1 MSVGWRNPQ
10 QDAYDVHSFEARYD
24 STDVSKIAW
33 TATDGYCYGSIES
46 KYYNWVYNAGNP
58 DGSVG
63 DGKDY
68 NDFFN
73 KTIKQWTDGTDASSV
88 NYRVEET
95 SQDIEILKTEV

>member
-1 MSVGWRNPQ
+1 M
-10 QDAYDVHSFEARYD
+10 
-24 STDVSKIAW
+24 SKIAW

-68 NDFFN
+68 NDFYN
-73 KTIKQWTDGTDASSV
+73 KTIKQWTDGTDASGN

-95 SQDIEILKTEV
+95 SQDIEILKTEVEARPDSTDPTQVR